1 MKFTIVSRR
10 FMSLDDLGLEKVFAV
25 MCLKCLLGMAL
36 CIGVSFSF
44 INCEF
49 FRQD

>member
-1 MKFTIVSRR
+1 
-10 FMSLDDLGLEKVFAV
+10 MSLDDLGLEKEFAA

-36 CIGVSFSF
+36 CIGASFSF